1 MGASDGVF
9 ISPSHSFPYCAKI
22 TQQHVYQI
30 ISTYKFN
37 HPKRCRKEH
46 PNPFLTGLTGL
57 LSCTKEPL
65 QLGDRRGGHQ
75 RQGLPLAKALVQG
88 VD

>member
-1 MGASDGVF
+1 MWV
-9 ISPSHSFPYCAKI
+9 IIYSPTKNFHICLY
-22 TQQHVYQI
+22 VYQI

-37 HPKRCRKEH
+37 HPKRCRKEDPH
-46 PNPFLTGLTGL
+46 PFLTGLTGL

-88 VD
+88 VGVSNA